1 MTRRGRPGA
10 VPAWLAAVA
19 RLTHRIN
26 AVFLAVSGGLAA
38 AIMLVI
44 LQDVVRR
51 YAFNDPSAWVLD
63 ICSFMLVYLF
73 FLALAPALEAGSH
86 VSVDLFRELVPP
98 RYRRGVLVL
107 GGALTVAFGAILW
120 KMLLNDTI
128 EAFADDNPF
137 PASTIPMKMKY
148 IWVIGPVGVA
158 QFVLTALV
166 LLATGIRDTGD

>member
-1 MTRRGRPGA
+1 MAGPQ
-10 VPAWLAAVA
+10 PAWLAGAASVT
-19 RLTHRIN
+19 RRVN

-86 VSVDLFRELVPP
+86 VSVDLFRQLFPP
-98 RYRRGVLVL
+98 RLRHGVLVL
-107 GGALTVAFGAILW
+107 GGALTVGFGAILW
-120 KMLLNDTI
+120 VMLLNDTI

-166 LLATGIRDTGD
+166 LLATGLREAGD

>member
-1 MTRRGRPGA
+1 MPAPGPHPTWLRAAQRITRR
-10 VPAWLAAVA
+10 V
-19 RLTHRIN
+19 N
-26 AVFLAVSGGLAA
+26 AVFLAISGGLAA

-86 VSVDLFRELVPP
+86 VSVDLFRQLVPV
-98 RYRRGVLVL
+98 RCRHGVLL
-107 GGALTVAFGAILW
+107 FGGALTVAFGAILW
-120 KMLLNDTI
+120 FMLLNDTI

-137 PASTIPMKMKY
+137 PASTIPMKVKY
-148 IWVIGPVGVA
+148 IWVVGPIGVA

-166 LLATGIRDTGD
+166 LLAASLREAGD

>member
-1 MTRRGRPGA
+1 MTAPRRPAAEPG
-10 VPAWLAAVA
+10 WLAAASRATRGV
-19 RLTHRIN
+19 N
-26 AVFLAVSGGLAA
+26 AVFLAVSGALAA
-38 AIMLVI
+38 AIMIVI

-73 FLALAPALEAGSH
+73 FLALAPALQAGSH
-86 VSVDLFRELVPP
+86 VSVDLFRQLVPA
-98 RYRRGVLVL
+98 RFRHAVLML
-107 GGALTVAFGAILW
+107 GGALTVAFGAVLW
-120 KMLLNDTI
+120 TMLLNDTI

-148 IWVIGPVGVA
+148 IWIAGPIGVA

-166 LLATGIRDTGD
+166 LLAAGLRGTGD

>member
-1 MTRRGRPGA
+1 MTPPGRPGA
-10 VPAWLAAVA
+10 EPAWLAGASRVT
-19 RLTHRIN
+19 RGVN

-86 VSVDLFRELVPP
+86 VSVDLFRQLVPP
-98 RYRRGVLVL
+98 RLRRGVVVL
-107 GGALTVAFGAILW
+107 GCTLTVAFGAILW
-120 KMLLNDTI
+120 IMLLNDTI
-128 EAFADDNPF
+128 EAFADNNPF

-148 IWVIGPVGVA
+148 IWVVGPIGVA

-166 LLATGIRDTGD
+166 LLAAGIREAGD

>member
-1 MTRRGRPGA
+1 MPA
-10 VPAWLAAVA
+10 PVPHPAWLRAAQ
-19 RLTHRIN
+19 RITRRVN
-26 AVFLAVSGGLAA
+26 AVFLAISGGLAA

-86 VSVDLFRELVPP
+86 VSVDLFRQLVPA
-98 RYRRGVLVL
+98 RCRHAVLMF
-107 GGALTVAFGAILW
+107 GGALTVAFGAILCFW
-120 KMLLNDTI
+120 LLNDTI

-148 IWVIGPVGVA
+148 IWAVGPLGAA

-166 LLATGIRDTGD
+166 LLATAMREAGD

>member
-1 MTRRGRPGA
+1 MTPAGRPDA
-10 VPAWLAAVA
+10 LPPWLAAA
-19 RLTHRIN
+19 SRITRRIN
-26 AVFLAVSGGLAA
+26 AVFLAVSGALAA

-86 VSVDLFRELVPP
+86 VSVDLFRQLVPQ
-98 RYRRGVLVL
+98 RYRRGMLLL

-120 KMLLNDTI
+120 RMLLNDTV

-166 LLATGIRDTGD
+166 LLATGAREPDG

>member
-1 MTRRGRPGA
+1 MPGPGPPGTE
-10 VPAWLAAVA
+10 PAWLAPAA
-19 RLTHRIN
+19 RFTRRVN
-26 AVFLAVSGGLAA
+26 AVFLAVSGALAA

-86 VSVDLFRELVPP
+86 VSVDLFSRAFPP
-98 RYRRGVLVL
+98 RFRRRVLLLDAV
-107 GGALTVAFGAILW
+107 LTVVFGAILCV
-120 KMLLNDTI
+120 MLLNDTL

-148 IWVIGPVGVA
+148 IWVVGPVGVA

-166 LLATGIRDTGD
+166 LLASDVRNGGD

>member
-1 MTRRGRPGA
+1 MSPPGRPGA
-10 VPAWLAAVA
+10 HPVWLAWAS
-19 RLTHRIN
+19 RITRRVN

-86 VSVDLFRELVPP
+86 VSVDLFRQLVPP
-98 RYRRGVLVL
+98 RYRRGVLL
-107 GGALTVAFGAILW
+107 FGGALTVAFGAILW
-120 KMLLNDTI
+120 TMLLNDTV
-128 EAFADDNPF
+128 EAFVDDNPF

-148 IWVIGPVGVA
+148 IWVVGPVGVA

-166 LLATGIRDTGD
+166 LLATSVRQAGD

>member
-1 MTRRGRPGA
+1 MPGPGPPGA
-10 VPAWLAAVA
+10 EPAWLAAATRFTRRV
-19 RLTHRIN
+19 N

-38 AIMLVI
+38 AIMIVI

-86 VSVDLFRELVPP
+86 VSVDLFSRAFPP
-98 RYRRGVLVL
+98 RFRRRVLLL
-107 GGALTVAFGAILW
+107 GAVLTVAFGAILCV
-120 KMLLNDTI
+120 MLLNDTL

-148 IWVIGPVGVA
+148 VWVVGPIGVA

-166 LLATGIRDTGD
+166 LLASGVRNGGD

>member
-1 MTRRGRPGA
+1 MPAPGPH
-10 VPAWLAAVA
+10 PAWLIAAQ
-19 RLTHRIN
+19 RITRRVN

-86 VSVDLFRELVPP
+86 VSVDLFRQLIPD
-98 RYRRGVLVL
+98 RYRRRVLLL
-107 GGALTVAFGAILW
+107 GGALTVGFGAILCF
-120 KMLLNDTI
+120 MLFNDTV

-148 IWVIGPVGVA
+148 IWMVGPLGAA

-166 LLATGIRDTGD
+166 LLATGMREADD